1 MPKLTKAE
9 KQTMEDFKKIL
20 PKLGWKPLEAKDGCA
35 WFGGKTHSFLADYV
49 DPDDA
54 ENFEDLDFLVV
65 GYANSLTEEEDND

>member
-20 PKLGWKPLEAKDGCA
+20 PKLGWKPLATKTGDA

-65 GYANSLTEEEDND
+65 GYANSLTEE